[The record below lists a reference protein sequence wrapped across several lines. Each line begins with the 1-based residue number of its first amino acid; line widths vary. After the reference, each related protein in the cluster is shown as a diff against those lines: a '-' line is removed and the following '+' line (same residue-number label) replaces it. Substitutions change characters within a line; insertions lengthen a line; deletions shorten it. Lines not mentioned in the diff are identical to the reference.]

1 MSQPWGLSGPQFLGV
16 YAAGIGLTVAIPL
29 IFRQVIRRV
38 PGREMARQLDPYE
51 VGYLVGGP
59 RRVAEMILAGQV
71 DSGALR
77 VDSAGKLSEADRS
90 ARTGPYADSLDR
102 ITPAGM
108 PDGLR
113 TSAIREK
120 LKSDPVIAGIGRG
133 LRADEF
139 IVSSGRITA
148 LRLVTAVSM
157 AALLITG
164 ILRMIEGA
172 SNHRPIGFLFM
183 LILLSVF
190 ADIALI
196 ALTLMLPPSSTAGAA
211 YLKRLRETR
220 ESSRSLVAP
229 GAAGAPGSAVAML
242 AAEAVLL
249 GVALEGFGGVPDEAT
264 RAALLAGMPSSSG
277 GGGGGCGGG
286 CGGGGC
292 GGGGCGG

>member
-16 YAAGIGLTVAIPL
+16 YAAGIGLTIAIPL

-38 PGREMARQLDPYE
+38 PEREMLRQLDPYE

-59 RRVAEMILAGQV
+59 RRVAEMIVAGQV

-120 LKSDPVIAGIGRG
+120 LRSDPVIAGIGRS

-139 IVSSGRITA
+139 IVSTGRTTA

-157 AALLITG
+157 VALLITG

-190 ADIALI
+190 VDIALL
-196 ALTLMLPPSSTAGAA
+196 ASVLMRPPPSTAGAA
-211 YLKRLRETR
+211 YLRRLRETR

-229 GAAGAPGSAVAML
+229 GAAVAML
-242 AAEAVLL
+242 AGEAVLL
-249 GVALEGFGGVPDEAT
+249 GVALEGFGGVQDEAT
-264 RAALLAGMPSSSG
+264 RAALIAGMPSSSG

-286 CGGGGC
+286 GCGGGGC
-292 GGGGCGG
+292 GGGCGG

>member
-38 PGREMARQLDPYE
+38 PGREMTRQLDPYE

-59 RRVAEMILAGQV
+59 RRVAEMIVAGQV

-77 VDSAGKLSEADRS
+77 VDSAGKLSETDRS

-120 LKSDPVIAGIGRG
+120 LKSDPAIAGICRG

-139 IVSSGRITA
+139 IVSSGRITV
-148 LRLVTAVSM
+148 LRLVTAVPM
-157 AALLITG
+157 VALLITG

-172 SNHRPIGFLFM
+172 SNHRPVGFLFM
-183 LILLSVF
+183 LILLSLF

-196 ALTLMLPPSSTAGAA
+196 ALILLVPPSSTAGAA

-229 GAAGAPGSAVAML
+229 GAAVTML
-242 AAEAVLL
+242 AGEAVLL
-249 GVALEGFGGVPDEAT
+249 GVALEGFGGVQDEAT
-264 RAALLAGMPSSSG
+264 RAALLAGIPSSSG

-292 GGGGCGG
+292 GGGCGG

>member
-16 YAAGIGLTVAIPL
+16 YAAGIGLTIVIPL

-38 PGREMARQLDPYE
+38 PDCEIVRQLDPYE
-51 VGYLVGGP
+51 VGYLAGGR
-59 RRVAEMILAGQV
+59 RRVAQMIVAEQV

-77 VDSAGKLSEADRS
+77 VDSAGKLSEADRL
-90 ARTGPYADSLDR
+90 ARTGPHAGSLDR

-113 TSAIREK
+113 TSAVCEK
-120 LKSDPVIAGIGRG
+120 LRPDPAIAEIGRG
-133 LRADEF
+133 LRADKF
-139 IVSSGRITA
+139 IISEERMTA
-148 LRLVTAVSM
+148 LRLVTAALM

-164 ILRMIEGA
+164 ILRMIEGV
-172 SNHRPIGFLFM
+172 SNHRPVSYLFL

-190 ADIALI
+190 VDIFLLVNI
-196 ALTLMLPPSSTAGAA
+196 LVRPPSSMTGSA
-211 YLKRLRETR
+211 YLKRLRENR

-229 GAAGAPGSAVAML
+229 GAAVAAL
-242 AAEAVLL
+242 AGEAVLL

-264 RAALLAGMPSSSG
+264 RAAFLAGMPSSSG
-277 GGGGGCGGG
+277 GGGSGCGGGG

>member
-16 YAAGIGLTVAIPL
+16 YAVGIGLTIVIPS
-29 IFRQVIRRV
+29 IFRQVVRRV
-38 PGREMARQLDPYE
+38 PDREIVRQLDPYE
-51 VGYLVGGP
+51 VGYLAGGR
-59 RRVAEMILAGQV
+59 RRVAQMIVAEQV

-77 VDSAGKLSEADRS
+77 VDSAGTLSEADRL
-90 ARTGPYADSLDR
+90 ARTGPHADSLDR

-113 TSAIREK
+113 TSAICGK
-120 LKSDPVIAGIGRG
+120 LESDPAIEGICRG
-133 LRADEF
+133 LRADKF
-139 IVSSGRITA
+139 IISKERMTT
-148 LRLVTAVSM
+148 LRLVTAALM

-164 ILRMIEGA
+164 ILRMLEGV
-172 SNHRPIGFLFM
+172 SNHRPVSYLFL

-190 ADIALI
+190 VDIFLVVHI
-196 ALTLMLPPSSTAGAA
+196 LVQPPPSTAGSA

-220 ESSRSLVAP
+220 DRSRSLVAP
-229 GAAGAPGSAVAML
+229 GAAAAML
-242 AAEAVLL
+242 AGEAVLL

-264 RAALLAGMPSSSG
+264 RTAFLAGMSSSSG
-277 GGGGGCGGG
+277 GGGGGCSGGG

>member
-1 MSQPWGLSGPQFLGV
+1 MSQPWGLSGPQFLGA
-16 YAAGIGLTVAIPL
+16 YAAGIVLTIVIPL

-38 PGREMARQLDPYE
+38 PDRGMERQLDPYE
-51 VGYLVGGP
+51 IGYLARGP
-59 RRVAEMILAGQV
+59 RRVAEMIVAGQV

-77 VDSAGKLSEADRS
+77 VDSAGKLSKADRL
-90 ARTGPYADSLDR
+90 ARTGPHADALDR

-113 TSAIREK
+113 TSAICGK
-120 LKSDPVIAGIGRG
+120 LRSDPAITEICRG
-133 LRADEF
+133 LRADKF
-139 IVSSGRITA
+139 IVPRRRTAA
-148 LRLVTAVSM
+148 LRLVTVTLM

-164 ILRMIEGA
+164 ILRVIEGVN
-172 SNHRPIGFLFM
+172 NHRPVGFLFALIFLGFFCDM
-183 LILLSVF
+183 FLLVLIL
-190 ADIALI
+190 AL
-196 ALTLMLPPSSTAGAA
+196 PSSSTAGSA
-211 YLKRLRETR
+211 YLKRLRESR

-229 GAAGAPGSAVAML
+229 GAAVAGL
-242 AAEAVLL
+242 AGEAVLL

-292 GGGGCGG
+292 GGGCGG

>member
-1 MSQPWGLSGPQFLGV
+1 MSQPWGLSGPQFLSV
-16 YAAGIGLTVAIPL
+16 YAAGIGLTVVIPL

-38 PGREMARQLDPYE
+38 PDHEMVRQLDPYE
-51 VGYLVGGP
+51 VGYLAGGP
-59 RRVAEMILAGQV
+59 RRVAEMIVAGQV

-77 VDSAGKLSEADRS
+77 VDSAGKLSEADRF

-120 LKSDPVIAGIGRG
+120 LKSDPAIAGIGRG

-139 IVSSGRITA
+139 IISSGRTAA
-148 LRLVTAVSM
+148 LRLVTAVPM
-157 AALLITG
+157 MALLITG

-172 SNHRPIGFLFM
+172 SNHRPVGFLFM
-183 LILLSVF
+183 LMLLSFFV
-190 ADIALI
+190 DIVMIALI
-196 ALTLMLPPSSTAGAA
+196 LMLPPSSTAGSA

-229 GAAGAPGSAVAML
+229 GAAVAML
-242 AAEAVLL
+242 AGEAVLL
-249 GVALEGFGGVPDEAT
+249 GVALQGFGGMPDEAT

-277 GGGGGCGGG
+277 GGGCGGGGGGG